1 MITIYNLQAVS
12 ATAETKLFLRDGY
25 HKYDVEI
32 RAEIE
37 ASRAYETGPAIVMK
51 WLITHST
58 IATAIPEIARGAVIG
73 EQDWMVELPVRS
85 PPSHT
90 DELKKEYPE
99 IVELRDKLLRKE
111 QFDRRDE
118 WNLKELCEATGWDK
132 DDVKEE
138 LANIDKDPVERE
150 KVYADLF
157 SKYYEEARK
166 LNEEGDN
173 VQAAEKLWG
182 AITALVKVYS
192 CKKGVF
198 VAHWGRGKL
207 HKFVEENVEEA
218 FREKFSDLLTFGGEL
233 HEHFFERHLPR
244 RKFDRRWNQCIRLI
258 DELKERVN

>member
-25 HKYDVEI
+25 PRYDVEI
-32 RAEIE
+32 RAEME
-37 ASRAYETGPAIVMK
+37 ASRAYETGPAIGIET
-51 WLITHST
+51 L
-58 IATAIPEIARGAVIG
+58 EIARGVVIG
-73 EQDWMVELPVRS
+73 EQNLTLLA
-85 PPSHT
+85 PPPPHM

-111 QFDRRDE
+111 PFNRRDE

-157 SKYYEEARK
+157 SKYYEGARRLK
-166 LNEEGDN
+166 EKGDD

>member
-1 MITIYNLQAVS
+1 MIATYNLQSVS
-12 ATAETKLFLRDGY
+12 ATAETKLFLRAGY
-25 HKYDVEI
+25 HKYDVEV
-32 RAEIE
+32 RAEME
-37 ASRAYETGPAIVMK
+37 ASQAYETGPAIGIET
-51 WLITHST
+51 L
-58 IATAIPEIARGAVIG
+58 EIARGAVIG
-73 EQDWMVELPVRS
+73 EQNLILLA
-85 PPSHT
+85 PPPHM

-99 IVELRDKLLRKE
+99 IVKLHDKLLRKE
-111 QFDRRDE
+111 PFDRRDE

-157 SKYYEEARK
+157 SKYYDGARRLK
-166 LNEEGDN
+166 EKGDD
-173 VQAAEKLWG
+173 VQASEKLWG

-258 DELKERVN
+258 DELKERVNI

>member
-1 MITIYNLQAVS
+1 
-12 ATAETKLFLRDGY
+12 
-25 HKYDVEI
+25 H
-32 RAEIE
+32 
-37 ASRAYETGPAIVMK
+37 
-51 WLITHST
+51 
-58 IATAIPEIARGAVIG
+58 
-73 EQDWMVELPVRS
+73 
-85 PPSHT
+85 
-90 DELKKEYPE
+90 
-99 IVELRDKLLRKE
+99 DKLLRKE
-111 QFDRRDE
+111 PFDRRDE
-118 WNLKELCEATGWDK
+118 WNLRELCEATGWEK

-157 SKYYEEARK
+157 SKYYDGARRLK
-166 LNEEGDN
+166 EKGDD
-173 VQAAEKLWG
+173 VQAAEKLWD

-244 RKFDRRWNQCIRLI
+244 RKFDRCWNQCIRLI
-258 DELKERVN
+258 DELKERVNI